1 MARAKADFQRSDVID
16 GVYIY
21 DTRYR
26 EKRYEVHVDGTLIN
40 LINFCRANSIPNL
53 ARKGMVIDMTYWE
66 GWGGNG
72 SLVAPGTILVN
83 GKLRD
88 YQEFEQRR
96 IFPFHRDTL
105 VMINLMPKETNWV
118 LSIDKDRTLEV
129 KRQKIREE
137 KKALKSIE
145 NKRKYLHNK
154 RMIEAGL
161 KATDGN
167 DDKVFWV

>member
-1 MARAKADFQRSDVID
+1 MARAKRDFQRTQVVD
-16 GVYIY
+16 GEYIY
-21 DTRYR
+21 DTRYF
-26 EKRYEVHVDGTLIN
+26 EKRYEVHVEGALLN

-66 GWGGNG
+66 GWGTHEA
-72 SLVAPGTILVN
+72 LERPGTIVIN
-83 GKLRD
+83 NKVRD
-88 YQEFEQRR
+88 YKEFEQRR

-129 KRQKIREE
+129 KRQKIRED

-161 KATDGN
+161 RSTDGKE
-167 DDKVFWV
+167 DKVFWV